1 MPVYTLTTQA
11 DTYKIAA
18 IKKHALVFGGKMY
31 FVSNRP
37 AHQCNE
43 IPNDSIAVI
52 IYNSSFKQAVHEIVN
67 ELFTQFGPEY
77 YGMFPDTTEE
87 EFTQLK
93 MGSCMCGFS
102 TKG

>member
-11 DTYKIAA
+11 DTYKIAT
-18 IKKHALVFGGKMY
+18 IKNHAWVFGGKMS
-31 FVSNRP
+31 FISNRP

-43 IPNDSIAVI
+43 ILSDSIAVI

-67 ELFTQFGPEY
+67 ELFTQFGPVY
-77 YGMFPDTTEE
+77 YGMVPDTSEE

-93 MGSCMCGFS
+93 IHSCCCGFS
-102 TKG
+102 TMG